1 MILEE
6 VSNSGQ
12 QQVLHVGNQGPGE
25 VSKLTSTRRNALIVV
40 FALECAYYLI
50 PCDNSKFCRKII
62 PNHAAFYIH
71 YKI

>member
-25 VSKLTSTRRNALIVV
+25 VGIFNSRRRNAFMVV
-40 FALECAYYLI
+40 FMLE
-50 PCDNSKFCRKII
+50 ST
-62 PNHAAFYIH
+62 
-71 YKI
+71 